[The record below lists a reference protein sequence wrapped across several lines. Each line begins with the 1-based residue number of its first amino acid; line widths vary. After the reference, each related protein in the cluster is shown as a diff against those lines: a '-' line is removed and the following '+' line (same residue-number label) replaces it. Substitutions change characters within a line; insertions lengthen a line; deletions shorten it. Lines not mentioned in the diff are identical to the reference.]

1 MEIPYLSQFWEAIT
15 SATEGTIEWF
25 ESVGNAVAGALGNLL
40 FYPLQAIFDILLAV
54 AYLFTLLWNFLIFLF
69 KPILFLSVFLVNAF
83 LGIFQPVEPE
93 DIFDGVDFSAAIA
106 FFEALPFWSLF
117 VFTITGAL
125 WVLLFMKTM
134 KLLK

>member
-1 MEIPYLSQFWEAIT
+1 MQIPYLSQFWDAIAA
-15 SATEGTIEWF
+15 ATEGTIEWF

-54 AYLFTLLWNFLIFLF
+54 AYLFNLLWHFLVFLF
-69 KPILFLSVFLVNAF
+69 KPILFLGAFIVNAF

-93 DIFDGVDFSAAIA
+93 DIFGGVDFTAAIA

-117 VFTITGAL
+117 VLTITGAL
-125 WVLLFMKTM
+125 WILLFIKTM
-134 KLLK
+134 KSLK